1 MIQYNQKAYNIII
14 EAPINSGNNAI
25 VNGLYNVYFS
35 LKFNPNE
42 ILETLNNFYL
52 LNNEIK
58 DLNYIKNLK
67 IHLNHSK
74 YKDNFLIEFF
84 IFS

>member
-14 EAPINSGNNAI
+14 ESPINPGNDTI

-67 IHLNHSK
+67 IHLNNSK

-84 IFS
+84 IF